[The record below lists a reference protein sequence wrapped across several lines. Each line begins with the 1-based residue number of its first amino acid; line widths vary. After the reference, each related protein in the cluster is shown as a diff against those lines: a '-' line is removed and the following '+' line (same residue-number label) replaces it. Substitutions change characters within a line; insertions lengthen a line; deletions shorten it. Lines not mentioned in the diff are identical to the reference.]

1 MWDYIKR
8 VLIGVDQLIN
18 SICNGNPDETISSR
32 VGRRRDSAERFFAW
46 IVDKLFFWD
55 KDHTKNS
62 IEGPK

>member
-32 VGRRRDSAERFFAW
+32 LGRRRDSAEQFFAW

-62 IEGPK
+62 IED